1 MDERD
6 ERLRA
11 STAFRSI
18 SGLASQQHTSPVV
31 SYLFETS
38 ATTALR
44 GPPAIRQLCLQ
55 NDPTQKNQA
64 NARDPNAPWI
74 NEVDCQVPPKSK
86 TMTNAAEAVG
96 FVRPSNSPSENPD
109 T

>member
-1 MDERD
+1 MERGKERERKKEREREMDERD

-55 NDPTQKNQA
+55 NDPTQKIKQMQ
-64 NARDPNAPWI
+64 
-74 NEVDCQVPPKSK
+74 ETQ
-86 TMTNAAEAVG
+86 MLLG
-96 FVRPSNSPSENPD
+96 
-109 T
+109 